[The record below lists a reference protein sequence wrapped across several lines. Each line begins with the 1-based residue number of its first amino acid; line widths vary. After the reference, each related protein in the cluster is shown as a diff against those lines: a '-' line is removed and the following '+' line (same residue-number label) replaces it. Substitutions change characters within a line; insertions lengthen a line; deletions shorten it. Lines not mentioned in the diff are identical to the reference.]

1 MKIVFYGARG
11 SIPTPLTLD
20 EYQAKIREI
29 LTLYSKSID
38 KNIDNFIKSLPF
50 CLSHI
55 CGGNTSC
62 VVIEEDDENSDIIVL
77 DAGSGLRTFGK
88 HLLNRN
94 NLNIHIFITHFHWDH
109 ICGIPF
115 FKPIYNTTNNI
126 IFYSPDENIKE
137 NLERQQHSA
146 HFHLPFDKLPA
157 KKHFVI
163 LDKTNSYHLNGFEI
177 TPVLL
182 NHPGGAY
189 GYIFKKDNKKIS
201 YVTDTEFTPENI
213 KEKELF
219 YKACFESSDILI
231 MDCQYSLSEF
241 FSKFEWG
248 HTSSTMAINL
258 ALEWRVKRIVLFHF
272 DPEHTDKDLLRIMNE
287 AKSVKAT
294 KYNKR
299 NLEII
304 QAYEGLAIEI

>member
-1 MKIVFYGARG
+1 MRLVFYGARG

-20 EYQAKIREI
+20 EYQAKIKEI
-29 LTLYSKSID
+29 LTLYSMSVN
-38 KNIDNFIKSLPF
+38 KNIDNFIKELPF

-62 VVIEEDDENSDIIVL
+62 VSIEDDSIDDIIIL
-77 DAGSGLRTFGK
+77 DAGSGLRNLSK
-88 HLLNRN
+88 KLINKN
-94 NLNIHIFITHFHWDH
+94 NLKIHIFLTHFHWDH

-115 FKPIYNTTNNI
+115 FKAIYNSTNNVT
-126 IFYSPDENIKE
+126 FYSPDENLKY
-137 NLERQQHSA
+137 NLERQQHHS
-146 HFHLPFDKLPA
+146 HFPLPFEKLPA

-163 LDKTNSYHLNGFEI
+163 LDKENPFHLNGFDI
-177 TPVLL
+177 TNILL

-189 GYIFKKDNKKIS
+189 GYIFIKDNKKIS
-201 YVTDTEFTPENI
+201 YVTDTEFTPDNI
-213 KEKELF
+213 KEKNIF
-219 YKACFESSDILI
+219 YKACFENSDVLI
-231 MDCQYSLSEF
+231 MDSQYSLSEF

-258 ALEWRVKRIVLFHF
+258 ALEWRVKKIVLYHF
-272 DPEHTDKDLLRIMNE
+272 DPDHTDKDLLRIMNE
-287 AKSVKAT
+287 AKAIKSS

-304 QAYEGLAIEI
+304 QAYEGLKIEI